1 MSKLKIKI
9 LGKLGLERFYYV
21 HSNGENALTLIFIG
35 FFCSFLTV
43 FWSFWQILLSK
54 TCIKPHWGKLQ
65 LLLKKGA
72 KNGAFLS
79 PLRSTLY
86 GSTFSWFEFQ
96 KNLRFCK
103 IFSFL
108 WITRKIFIFWTLERS
123 LLPGKI
129 QFPTT
134 LYFISKICLLHKILR
149 KSPVL
154 KPENAIF

>member
-1 MSKLKIKI
+1 MNRYCKFPD
-9 LGKLGLERFYYV
+9 GLEDIPHWFWV
-21 HSNGENALTLIFIG
+21 LIDGLVINTNLHRL
-35 FFCSFLTV
+35 FCSFLTV

-96 KNLRFCK
+96 KILRFCK

-108 WITRKIFIFWTLERS
+108 WITRKIYVFWTLKRS